1 MGRFGGTERFP
12 SWLVVVVGG
21 VFCPSRGLFCVLKG
35 RLEPFGWT
43 KMSITQGKCTALAE
57 GLKGVPNRAFEGP
70 AQLPVLLGWLGGARQ
85 LLDDGVG

>member
-1 MGRFGGTERFP
+1 
-12 SWLVVVVGG
+12 
-21 VFCPSRGLFCVLKG
+21 
-35 RLEPFGWT
+35 
-43 KMSITQGKCTALAE
+43 MSITQGKCTALAE